1 MKQFLKTRQIFSFAR
16 VFIFTCIF
24 ASFTGDLS
32 AQQTFPDKSRDVG
45 VFAHGI
51 AYAGTPYYIRV
62 VGQERVAVRSAE
74 GRLLYT
80 IAGNVMRDAAG
91 AVVLRQHGD
100 TYRTPQG
107 VQIAQ
112 IRGGKLWVRNR
123 FAGNVSEYNNKQLFL
138 LVYLLSQ

>member
-1 MKQFLKTRQIFSFAR
+1 MQQFLKTRQIFSFAR
-16 VFIFTCIF
+16 VFIFACIF

-32 AQQTFPDKSRDVG
+32 AQVTYPDNSRSVG

-51 AYAGTPYYIRV
+51 VHAGTPYHIRV
-62 VGQERVAVRSAE
+62 VGQERVAVRSAA
-74 GRLLYT
+74 GQLLYT
-80 IAGNVMRDAAG
+80 ITGNVMRDAAG

-112 IRGGKLWVRNR
+112 IRSGKLWVRNR
-123 FAGNVSEYNNKQLFL
+123 FVGNCSEYNSKQLFL
-138 LVYLLSQ
+138 LAYLLSQ